1 MGLLEKSKSK
11 RLTDDCEKQFQ
22 REMADDDL
30 TNLSV
35 AIVTGS
41 KTRLGFECV
50 VLCLGLN
57 KRECWFVY
65 LLSNDL
71 GVVTCLGLE

>member
-1 MGLLEKSKSK
+1 MIVRSKFK
-11 RLTDDCEKQFQ
+11 G
-22 REMADDDL
+22 EMADDGL
-30 TNLSV
+30 TSLSV
-35 AIVTGS
+35 AIVTDS
-41 KTRLGFECV
+41 KICRGIECV